1 MNNIKKEQAKDYL
14 IEYISSSQNNN
25 WLTLLI
31 QKIISS
37 NGRLNVSEKQ
47 DIFQQVLYE
56 YDIESNQLNLLPR
69 EELNNNYEANSKEN
83 KKLFLKKINHISGVN
98 ALVSNVPIILSQSC
112 TIFYGLNGT
121 GKSGYFRILNELS
134 GGTKPKQILSN
145 IRKQS
150 DDSLEVEI
158 EYSHGD
164 EIKSYKWENK
174 GIRGIAPLNGINV
187 FDSEYLPIY
196 LNERE
201 SSVNL
206 EPLGLH
212 LFQCITQIIEEFK
225 NELSSKKD
233 RISNNKPSLQ
243 ELINTIHAEELKN
256 ILQKNKLSESD
267 RKKLANYQTNSDED
281 ASTVEQLY
289 SERKTLENN
298 NTADSL
304 KILTQEKKEIDS
316 VKNHLFDTKNKIQEL
331 GRKISNAIKDCI
343 DKKKTRDQ
351 RAKEFEIIKNIPEQN
366 SAEWQNFI
374 ESAEEYKSKIKNSD
388 IDKLDSCIYCNQPL
402 GEKAIKL
409 LHAYTQYL
417 GDQSQQDYKVAM
429 NTLKDLEQELDL
441 LITDFN
447 FSEFLNTHLMER
459 KINKKHNAKDLISEA
474 LKRFSEQKE
483 LIKNSIRNM
492 SSESLEYSCDLSQ
505 VTETL
510 IELSEIK
517 QKTLDN
523 NNKTEEQKKC
533 RIIEINSLCN
543 AFEDRQQIN
552 TWKNKIEQHF
562 AANKEIEKYLTAI
575 KKLSTRD
582 ITQLSSKAHN
592 ELLTESMRKS
602 FESMLKALRKNIE
615 VTFSKPRGDKGSVH
629 TKLEILGN
637 DVAKILSDGE
647 QKAVAL
653 ALFLAEIENQND
665 ISPIVFDDPVTSVDH
680 EVADLL
686 SKKLLELSRI
696 RQIVIFTHNKLF
708 YSSFIHWGNNLKDS
722 ITDTKTHHICKNYT
736 QRGCNAKGEHIYT
749 YRIDKEDNDNTGKI
763 FEAQN
768 ECCRYFIEKAEQEL
782 KNGYSVSSVAGHL
795 KSAIEHYIDENILLN
810 IGLLKDRNRGIGINW
825 EKLKAI
831 ESKKEV
837 LEKLKEYWDELS
849 SRGTHSSQGTEQNPI
864 QLCEFNQ
871 IIAFIKEN

>member
-1 MNNIKKEQAKDYL
+1 MNNIKKEHAKDYL
-14 IEYISSSQNNN
+14 IEYISSNQNNN
-25 WLTLLI
+25 WLSLLI
-31 QKIISS
+31 QKIIST
-37 NGRLNVSEKQ
+37 NGRVNALEKQ
-47 DIFQQVLYE
+47 DIFHQLLYE
-56 YDIESNQLNLLPR
+56 YSIESNQLSLLSR
-69 EELNNNYEANSKEN
+69 EELNNNYEESGKGNKE
-83 KKLFLKKINHISGVN
+83 LFLKKIKHISGVN
-98 ALVSNVPIILSQSC
+98 ALVSDVPIILSQSC

-150 DDSLEVEI
+150 EDSLEVEI

-174 GIRGIAPLNGINV
+174 GIRGIAPFSGINV

-212 LFQCITQIIEEFK
+212 LFQCITLIIEEFK
-225 NELSSKKD
+225 NELTSKKD
-233 RISNNKPSLQ
+233 LISNNKPSLQ
-243 ELINTIHAEELKN
+243 ELINIIHAEELKN
-256 ILQKNKLSESD
+256 ILQKNKLSEND
-267 RKKLANYQTNSDED
+267 RKKLDNYQANSAED
-281 ASTVEQLY
+281 DTTLEQLY

-298 NTADSL
+298 NTVDRL

-316 VKNHLFDTKNKIQEL
+316 IKNHLFDTKNEIQGL
-331 GRKISNAIKDCI
+331 GRKMSNAINNCI
-343 DKKKTRDQ
+343 DKKKIRDQ

-366 SAEWQNFI
+366 SEEWQNFI
-374 ESAEEYKSKIKNSD
+374 ESAEEYKSIIKNSD
-388 IDKLDSCIYCNQPL
+388 IDKLDNCIYCNQPL
-402 GEKAIKL
+402 GETAIKL

-417 GDQSQQDYKVAM
+417 GDQSQHNYKVAL
-429 NTLKDLEQELDL
+429 NILKVLEQEVDL

-459 KINKKHNAKDLISEA
+459 KISKLHNAKDLILEA
-474 LKRFSEQKE
+474 LKSFAEQKE
-483 LIKNSIRNM
+483 LMKNTISNM
-492 SSESLEYSCDLSQ
+492 RAEPLEYDYDLSQ
-505 VTETL
+505 ITETL
-510 IELSEIK
+510 SELSKIK
-517 QKTLDN
+517 QDELDN
-523 NNKTEEQKKC
+523 NNKTEEQKQS
-533 RIIEINSLCN
+533 RIIEINLLCN
-543 AFEDRQQIN
+543 AFEDRKQIN
-552 TWKNKIEQHF
+552 KWKKKIEQHF

-602 FESMLKALRKNIE
+602 FESMLKALRKDIE

-686 SKKLLELSRI
+686 SKKLLELSKI
-696 RQIVIFTHNKLF
+696 RQIIIFTHNKLF
-708 YSSFIHWGNNLKDS
+708 YSSFMYWGNNLKDA
-722 ITDTKTHHICKNYT
+722 ITDIRTHHICKNYT
-736 QRGCNAKGEHIYT
+736 QSGCNAKGEHIYT

-782 KNGYSVSSVAGHL
+782 KKEYSVSSVAGYL
-795 KSAIEHYIDENILLN
+795 KSAIEHYIDENILLS

-831 ESKKEV
+831 ESKKEI

-849 SRGTHSSQGTEQNPI
+849 SRGTHSSQGAEQNPI
-864 QLCEFNQ
+864 QLFEFNQ
-871 IIAFIKEN
+871 IITFIKEN